1 MIRYRRCITFPKFP
15 LLWKSSGKNTK
26 NTSTFDAP
34 KNTRSSVKLTVYQFK
49 LFQSQK
55 KLWKSSG
62 KNTKNTSNYYSPEKT
77 L

>member
-1 MIRYRRCITFPKFP
+1 LTVYQFKLFQSQKK
-15 LLWKSSGKNTK
+15 LWKSSGKNTK
-26 NTSTFDAP
+26 NTSNFDAP

-62 KNTKNTSNYYSPEKT
+62 KNTNG
-77 L
+77 